1 MEKIMSE
8 TTDTSDIA
16 NFEQHDLLADSELDA
31 VTGGF
36 FADLVR
42 QSIQL
47 ANEAQ
52 YQMMVNSIVAGN
64 AATNQSIIANI
75 R

>member
-1 MEKIMSE
+1 MSK
-8 TTDTSDIA
+8 TDKPND
-16 NFEQHDLLADSELDA
+16 HRPLADSELDA

-36 FADLVR
+36 IADLVR
-42 QSIQL
+42 QTIQL

-52 YQMMVNSIVAGN
+52 CQMMVNSIVAAS
-64 AATNQSIIANI
+64 AATQQSIIANI

>member
-1 MEKIMSE
+1 MSE

-52 YQMMVNSIVAGN
+52 YQMMSNVMKTRAD
-64 AATNQSIIANI
+64 AAASVIENF